1 MFAKPFSLI
10 LVYII
15 ACFNLL
21 FILSPFLA
29 FLLPFIDYQ
38 KGEFIISGSIFAK
51 LFHVFAIVIFLIS
64 FLMLFY
70 LFLDFIFGFS
80 VRASLKK
87 CKKYEKYKEYDF
99 LTPIFSQIK
108 EKFGENSVHLYIKN
122 SNEINAYAVAS
133 LGSKAVVITR
143 GLIDHYLVLCPEPKM
158 FLSAVRSVIS
168 HEMSHLI
175 NKDFLPSF
183 IIMTNQKITNFIS
196 HLLHFIFSGLANLIS
211 FFPYGG
217 RSSAFLMSTGYNL
230 FNTIFTI
237 FNSVIVYNIYEFLR
251 KFTSRAIEYRCDKQA
266 SKAFGGKN
274 MSFALSM
281 LGENGYFTIFS
292 THPKTASR
300 IKKVEN
306 IKSSEGVIKPATIDS
321 IINYFSILFLMII
334 TLVFA
339 KIANVDILV
348 REIIRNHEVLHRKL
362 SILWNLLMKI
372 Y

>member
-10 LVYII
+10 LVYVIT
-15 ACFNLL
+15 CFNLL

-29 FLLPFIDYQ
+29 ILLPFIDYQ
-38 KGEFIISGSIFAK
+38 KGEFIISGSIFGK
-51 LFHVFAIVIFLIS
+51 LVDVFGIVIFLIS
-64 FLMLFY
+64 FLMLIY

-80 VRASLKK
+80 VRYSLKK

-99 LTPIFSQIK
+99 LTPIFSQVK

-122 SNEINAYAVAS
+122 TNEINAYAVAS
-133 LGSKAVVITR
+133 LGSRAVVITR
-143 GLIDHYLVLCPEPKM
+143 GMIDHYLVLCPEPKM
-158 FLSAVRSVIS
+158 FLSAIRSIIS

-183 IIMTNQKITNFIS
+183 ITMTNQKVTNFIS
-196 HLLHFIFSGLANLIS
+196 SVLHLIFLGIANLVS

-217 RSSAFLMSTGYNL
+217 RSSAFLMSAGYNF
-230 FNTIFTI
+230 FNTVFTF
-237 FNSVIVYNIYEFLR
+237 FNSFVVYNIYEFLS
-251 KFTSRAIEYRCDKQA
+251 KVASRSIEYRCDMQA

-292 THPKTASR
+292 THPRTISR
-300 IKKVEN
+300 IKKIEN
-306 IKSSEGVIKPATIDS
+306 IKSSEGIIKPALIDS
-321 IINYFSILFLMII
+321 IMNHFSLLFLVFI
-334 TLVFA
+334 TLIFA
-339 KIANVDILV
+339 KIANIDILV
-348 REIIRNHEVLHRKL
+348 REIIRNHEALHRKL

>member
-10 LVYII
+10 LIYLV

-29 FLLPFIDYQ
+29 VLLPFIEYQ
-38 KGEFIISGSIFAK
+38 RGAFVISGS
-51 LFHVFAIVIFLIS
+51 VFEKIIDVFGVVIFFIS
-64 FLMLFY
+64 FLMLLY

-80 VRASLKK
+80 VRSSLKK

-99 LTPIFSQIK
+99 LTPVFAQIK

-122 SNEINAYAVAS
+122 SSEINAYAVAS
-133 LGSKAVVITR
+133 LGSRAIVVTR

-158 FLSAVRSVIS
+158 FLSAIRSVMS

-183 IIMTNQKITNFIS
+183 IILTNQKITNFIS
-196 HLLHFIFSGLANLIS
+196 YLLRFVFIGIANLVS
-211 FFPYGG
+211 VFPYGG
-217 RSSAFLMSTGYNL
+217 RSSAFLMASGYNF

-237 FNSVIVYNIYEFLR
+237 FNSTIVYNIYEFLR
-251 KFTSRAIEYRCDKQA
+251 RFISRSIEYRCDMQA

-274 MSFALSM
+274 MALALSM

-292 THPKTASR
+292 THPKTTAR

-306 IKSSEGVIKPATIDS
+306 IKSSEGFIKPGLIDS
-321 IINYFSILFLMII
+321 LINYFSILFLMML
-334 TLVFA
+334 TLIFA
-339 KIANVDILV
+339 KMANIDILV
-348 REIIRNHEVLHRKL
+348 REIIRNHENLHHKL
-362 SILWNLLMKI
+362 SLLWNLLMKI

>member
-10 LVYII
+10 LVYVV

-38 KGEFIISGSIFAK
+38 KGEFIISGSIFSK
-51 LFHVFAIVIFLIS
+51 LIDIFGIVIFLIS

-80 VRASLKK
+80 VRSSLKK

-99 LTPIFSQIK
+99 LTPIMSQVK

-133 LGSKAVVITR
+133 LGSRAIVITR

-183 IIMTNQKITNFIS
+183 IVITNQKVTNFIS
-196 HLLHFIFSGLANLIS
+196 KLLRLIFIGLANLVS
-211 FFPYGG
+211 VFPYGG
-217 RSSAFLMSTGYNL
+217 RSSAYLMSTGYNIFNSL
-230 FNTIFTI
+230 FTF
-237 FNSVIVYNIYEFLR
+237 FNSVIVYNVYEFLR
-251 KFTSRAIEYRCDKQA
+251 KFTSRSIEYRCDMQA

-274 MSFALSM
+274 MALALSM

-292 THPKTASR
+292 THPKTTSR

-306 IKSSEGVIKPATIDS
+306 IKSSEGVIKPGFIDS
-321 IINYFSILFLMII
+321 LINYFSILFLMML
-334 TLVFA
+334 TLIFA
-339 KIANVDILV
+339 KMANIDILV
-348 REIIRNHEVLHRKL
+348 REIIRNNENLHRKL
-362 SILWNLLMKI
+362 SLLWNLLMKI

>member
-10 LVYII
+10 LIYLVS
-15 ACFNLL
+15 CFNLL

-29 FLLPFIDYQ
+29 VVLPFI
-38 KGEFIISGSIFAK
+38 EFQRGAFVISGSIIEKVFDVFGVV
-51 LFHVFAIVIFLIS
+51 LFSIS

-70 LFLDFIFGFS
+70 LFLDFVFGFS

-99 LTPIFSQIK
+99 LTPILAQVK
-108 EKFGENSVHLYIKN
+108 EKFGENSVRLYIKN

-133 LGSKAVVITR
+133 LGSRAIVITR

-183 IIMTNQKITNFIS
+183 IILTNQKITNFIS
-196 HLLHFIFSGLANLIS
+196 KILYFVFFNLARFVNNL
-211 FFPYGG
+211 PHGG
-217 RSSAFLMSTGYNL
+217 RFSAFLMVSGYNF
-230 FNTIFTI
+230 FNSIFTI

-251 KFTSRAIEYRCDKQA
+251 RFISRSIEYRCDIQA

-274 MSFALSM
+274 MALALSM
-281 LGENGYFTIFS
+281 LGKNGYFTIFS
-292 THPKTASR
+292 THPKTTSR
-300 IKKVEN
+300 IKKIEN
-306 IKSSEGVIKPATIDS
+306 IKSREGLIKPSIIDS
-321 IINYFSILFLMII
+321 IINFFSILFLMML
-334 TLVFA
+334 TLIFA
-339 KIANVDILV
+339 KMANIDILV
-348 REIIRNHEVLHRKL
+348 REIIRNHENLHRKL
-362 SILWNLLMKI
+362 SLLWNLLMKI

>member
-10 LVYII
+10 LVYVV

-29 FLLPFIDYQ
+29 VLLPFIDYQ
-38 KGEFIISGSIFAK
+38 KGEFIISGSIFSK
-51 LFHVFAIVIFLIS
+51 LIDLFGIVILLSS

-70 LFLDFIFGFS
+70 LFLDFVFGFS

-99 LTPIFSQIK
+99 LTPILAQVK
-108 EKFGENSVHLYIKN
+108 EKFGEGSVRLYIKN

-133 LGSKAVVITR
+133 LGSKTIVITR

-158 FLSAVRSVIS
+158 FLSAIRSIMS

-183 IIMTNQKITNFIS
+183 IILTNQKITNFIS
-196 HLLHFIFSGLANLIS
+196 KILYFVFFNLARFVNNL
-211 FFPYGG
+211 PHGG
-217 RSSAFLMSTGYNL
+217 RFSAFLMVSGYNF
-230 FNTIFTI
+230 FNSIFTI

-251 KFTSRAIEYRCDKQA
+251 KFTSRSIEYRCDKQA

-274 MSFALSM
+274 MALALSM

-292 THPKTASR
+292 THPKTTAR

-306 IKSSEGVIKPATIDS
+306 IKSSEGIIKPGFIDS
-321 IINYFSILFLMII
+321 FINYFSILFLMMLALI
-334 TLVFA
+334 FA
-339 KIANVDILV
+339 KMANIDILI
-348 REIIRNHEVLHRKL
+348 REIIRNHENLHRKL
-362 SILWNLLMKI
+362 SLLWNLLMKI